1 MMRLLSISLL
11 AFIGFG
17 LACKGSSGSSSTKPA
32 QNSPDAPED
41 TSAAT
46 DTATDTAASQVE
58 VSAILEGGG
67 SGFSLFAKTVK
78 VKVKKLGGEDVA
90 TLDATLGADGE
101 FTASV
106 PADTFVVLEVEGDDG
121 ELSTLVPPV
130 GAADGA
136 DKAIPVNTESS
147 VAAQMAETAV
157 ASSDAKELLDADGK
171 LAFLDVV
178 GLYESAKILVEDALE
193 NGGAIDKDAF
203 KSLVGAFV
211 AANVATVTELKQE
224 GVAGT
229 ALAEVFSKPAGK
241 LMSAAKEAFA
251 SDGGGKLLAGAL
263 EKAEDVKSIDTLGK
277 ALAHAD
283 EKAIGTLAAV
293 VVKKAIKDAFKE
305 AKKSDKEMSDD
316 DKQQLAALIAG
327 QYAGADP
334 STLKKLAGKTDEGFV
349 NTVKAI
355 KNASGSIGEALKDV
369 LASLPP
375 EMQAK
380 VAEKQALEAAKAQGG
395 GTIDGDALAK
405 LMAEKCQALGG
416 SYDAKEA
423 TPCIV
428 PPAGGMCKDPALIW
442 KSTDQASCA
451 KLGGVW
457 KTVAKSLDECLK
469 ENGLAL
475 ADGTCSDPGTY
486 SYCDTAL
493 LYATKSS
500 CEQFCDATWTAA
512 SGSGDAGA
520 PDDMDKMTSFKLQ
533 SGSSKST
540 EYCAFSGGSG
550 GEATEAKPDESSDE
564 GESDMTETAPDEA
577 DGGSGLETDQLCSTV
592 SLTDDVAFVSCM
604 KSNLEQSCSAQFGEQ
619 WQIGSWFDKENFCF
633 WKR

>member
-11 AFIGFG
+11 TFIGFG
-17 LACKGSSGSSSTKPA
+17 LACKGSGGGSSTKPA

-46 DTATDTAASQVE
+46 DTAASQVE
-58 VSAILEGGG
+58 VSAILEGGS
-67 SGFSLFAKTVK
+67 SGFSLVAKTVK
-78 VKVKKLGGEDVA
+78 VKVKKLGGEDIA

-241 LMSAAKEAFA
+241 LMSAVKEAFA

-263 EKAEDVKSIDTLGK
+263 EKAEDAKSIDTLGK
-277 ALAHAD
+277 ALANAD

-293 VVKKAIKDAFKE
+293 VVKKAIKDAVKE
-305 AKKSDKEMSDD
+305 AKKSDKEMSDED
-316 DKQQLAALIAG
+316 RQQLAALIAG

-334 STLKKLAGKTDEGFV
+334 STLKKLAGKSDEGYA

-355 KNASGSIGEALKDV
+355 KNASGGIGEALKDV

-375 EMQAK
+375 EVQAK

-395 GTIDGDALAK
+395 GAIDGDALAK

-416 SYDAKEA
+416 SYDAKAA

-428 PPAGGMCKDPALIW
+428 PPAGGMCKDPKLLW
-442 KSTDQASCA
+442 TSTDKTSCA

-457 KTVAKSLDECLK
+457 KTVTKSLDECLK

-493 LYATKSS
+493 LYATKTS
-500 CEQFCDATWTAA
+500 CEQFCGATWTAA
-512 SGSGDAGA
+512 TANGGTDGA
-520 PDDMDKMTSFKLQ
+520 ASDDMDKTASLKLQ
-533 SGSSKST
+533 GYGSKSG
-540 EYCAFSGGSG
+540 EYCAFHDGSG
-550 GEATEAKPDESSDE
+550 GEQADTEPSESSDG

-577 DGGSGLETDQLCSTV
+577 DGGSGIETDKPCSTV
-592 SLTDDVAFVSCM
+592 SLTDGVDFVSCM
-604 KSNLEQSCSAQFGEQ
+604 KSDLKQSCSEQFGEQ
-619 WQIGSWFDKENFCF
+619 WKIGSWFDKESFCV